1 MIVMQERMPW
11 STRGDE
17 LAEDNFRLSDLLSMN
32 FSWIHCK
39 LFESKGIE
47 VRRQI
52 ERLMLQRG
60 YLLPVHNHN
69 AAPFLKPPAPL
80 EPHILQARSA
90 SPPHVVPPQ
99 FHRLAMHPH
108 IVQTPPHKAG
118 PIQAEEGMPDR
129 SYSTGARP

>member
-1 MIVMQERMPW
+1 MIGMQERMPW

-39 LFESKGIE
+39 LFDSKGIE
-47 VRRQI
+47 IRRQI

-69 AAPFLKPPAPL
+69 AAPF
-80 EPHILQARSA
+80 
-90 SPPHVVPPQ
+90 
-99 FHRLAMHPH
+99 
-108 IVQTPPHKAG
+108 
-118 PIQAEEGMPDR
+118 
-129 SYSTGARP
+129 